1 MINGI
6 QYRGWSLPSAAA
18 LLLLFTAAC
27 GGLSPQNVTDHDGV
41 VAENLGAEVN
51 SSHDDYAMVLYR
63 DRLLFT
69 SDRPTVEG
77 YIQGDDFW
85 FTDREFRSWTKS
97 LNYGGKIN
105 TDRDEGSPFIT
116 NDSEWIYFVQ
126 CDTEDGLGDCDI
138 YAARMDYNGKWQEIR
153 NLGDGVNSKYWDSQ
167 PFLSPDGE
175 FLYFASDRPG
185 GEGGTDIWRARLLR
199 NGRWGRPQNLGSE
212 INTGGDEKAPT
223 VAPNGEDLYFS
234 STGHPSLGG
243 HDLFR
248 STVLRRNKWTP
259 VENIGKP
266 FNSPEDDMFFR
277 LSPREDTVFIA
288 SARAGGQGALDLYAV
303 WPNPFK
309 DSTRYIYWVRGVVY
323 DTISEMGIARA
334 RIRVEPAD
342 ASPFTVTANVN
353 GRFEFRTE
361 LDRSYRMSASAEGYE
376 TASVDITVPDF
387 LYYNEYRKSIG
398 LAPLITRRDT
408 GEEDDP
414 DRVPPDLT
422 VAYFEFDRSEVLP
435 EYRTQLQE
443 LYKEKIQPLMEAGK
457 TVTVTLDAHTDD
469 RGTEEY
475 NYQLS
480 RRRGMAVSRVLRD
493 LGVPLDAIIVNAYGE
508 TRPADP
514 SRDENAWSKNRRVEV
529 RISSAE

>member
-1 MINGI
+1 M
-6 QYRGWSLPSAAA
+6 PVAAS
-18 LLLLFTAAC
+18 LLLLFAVAC
-27 GGLSPQNVTDHDGV
+27 GGLSPESVIDHDGV

-51 SSHDDYAMVLYR
+51 SSHEDYAMVLYR

-85 FTDREFRSWTKS
+85 FTDREYRTWTKS

-105 TDRDEGSPFIT
+105 TGRDEGAPFIT
-116 NDSEWIYFVQ
+116 SDGEWIYFVQ

-153 NLGDGVNSKYWDSQ
+153 NLGEGVNSKFWDSQ
-167 PFLSPDGE
+167 PFVSPDGE

-185 GEGGTDIWRARLLR
+185 GEGGTDIWRCRMLR
-199 NGRWGRPQNLGSE
+199 NGRWGRAQNLGSE

-234 STGHPSLGG
+234 STGHPGMGG

-259 VENIGKP
+259 AVNIGRP
-266 FNSPEDDMFFR
+266 FNSREDDMFFR
-277 LSPREDTVFIA
+277 LSPREDTVFVA
-288 SARAGGQGALDLYAV
+288 SSRGGGQGELDIYAV
-303 WPNPFK
+303 WPNPYK

-323 DTISEMGIARA
+323 DTLSEMGIARA
-334 RIRVEPAD
+334 RIRVEPAE

-353 GRFEFRTE
+353 GRFEFRTD
-361 LDRSYRMSASAEGYE
+361 LDRSYRMTASAEGYE
-376 TASVDITVPDF
+376 GATVDFTVPDF
-387 LYYNEYRKSIG
+387 LYYNEFRKSIG
-398 LAPLITRRDT
+398 LAPLTVPRDAE
-408 GEEDDP
+408 GEVVSDT
-414 DRVPPDLT
+414 VPPDLT

-435 EYRTQLQE
+435 EYRSQLRD
-443 LYKEKIQPLMEAGK
+443 LYAEMIQPLLDAGV

-469 RGTEEY
+469 RGSEEY

-493 LGVPLDAIIVNAYGE
+493 LGVPLDAIRVNAYGE
-508 TRPADP
+508 TRPAVP
-514 SRDENAWSKNRRVEV
+514 SRDEEAWSKNRRVEV
-529 RISSAE
+529 RIRSAE